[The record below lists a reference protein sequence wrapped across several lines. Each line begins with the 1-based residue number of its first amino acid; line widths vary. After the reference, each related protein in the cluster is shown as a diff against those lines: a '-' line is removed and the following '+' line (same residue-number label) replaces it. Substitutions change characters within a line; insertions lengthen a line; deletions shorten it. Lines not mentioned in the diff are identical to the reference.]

1 VLLLTSPPRS
11 LPAYFTTKM
20 SGPGGFSVPFSSSPP
35 STPGSRKSNI
45 LVGGHEALYPNL
57 APHPSTTPA
66 GPPPSSARSFTPAG
80 PPPSSV
86 FGSSQLGIGSS
97 KPIFAPKTF
106 GTKLGSEAHEQ
117 GNDSPTS
124 RAAQKNRD
132 ATESFARPMLF
143 NAGGAPQNSSFGR
156 AQLHGVKH
164 TRQSRRSEEILA
176 EYDSEGERD
185 QGSEGYSMDEDSQEE
200 TSASHYPVGAP
211 QSSIP
216 YDWTQ
221 HGSSVKGQMLK
232 GAKGSRG
239 GAAMPYDSVSRNNM
253 QLAKRKDSAVPTI
266 AKNLAKQIGPA
277 QLDEPDDL
285 IIETDKLLL
294 QLYPESSNTKDQ
306 QQVLDAAL
314 GVVPEALCK
323 LWQSCCNDP
332 KRPSRSEYT
341 VGIGPSEGQ
350 PALHKATFISSLL
363 LKLHHPP
370 PAKGK
375 QAYASSSG
383 RFGSRLTGSL
393 HPDRASLRPEPYP
406 KVLRDWLEQQHNPYP
421 TAIKDLQ
428 SFYPN
433 STAHVNFWD
442 IIYSAVIRGKLSE
455 VISILR
461 NSDFQHARTAL
472 EDGSREDGY
481 HGVELQSTNQAVHRL
496 VLILE
501 SCPAVQDEDWNV
513 TGNDWMI
520 FRKRVQQAI
529 SDLATFSEGHD
540 RDLDPVESTF
550 EAHNFGMR
558 STSNALSRSARQAE
572 SKIPWTVYQNLK
584 LMYKLLLGATAEIIT
599 FSQDWVEA
607 AIGLAIWWDGD
618 DEDENPIGSLTMSR
632 RSLGRSQG
640 QVPRSVDL
648 NASASYQQRLAYAF
662 QRVTDASEDDT
673 FQIDSMNP
681 VEVGLASVFEGNTGG
696 VVEFLHNWSTPITA
710 AVVEVAT
717 QAGWFESSPGD
728 GVVPDFNESDLM
740 VLSYGQPARGL
751 SRDSILASYAEA
763 LFEREDFQDSRLN
776 IKKEGWELAIQIL
789 DRLDDRSLASRKLG
803 GFLERLPLVSDYR
816 TDKLIQTCHSF
827 GLHGEGCATAEV
839 CLSPGVTFSRL
850 TAARNTPTQ
859 LLRTPISM
867 ARLSC
872 TMHARIMRRKSKMS
886 LIY

>member
-1 VLLLTSPPRS
+1 
-11 LPAYFTTKM
+11 M
-20 SGPGGFSVPFSSSPP
+20 SGPVGFSVPFSSSPP

-45 LVGGHEALYPNL
+45 SGHEGLYPNL

-86 FGSSQLGIGSS
+86 FGSSQLGVGSS
-97 KPIFAPKTF
+97 KSIFAHKSF
-106 GTKLGSEAHEQ
+106 GAKLASEAHQQ
-117 GNDSPTS
+117 GTYSATS
-124 RAAQKNRD
+124 RATQKSRD
-132 ATESFARPMLF
+132 ATEPFASSILL
-143 NAGGAPQNSSFGR
+143 NAGGAPQNNSYGKPE
-156 AQLHGVKH
+156 LHGVKY
-164 TRQSRRSEEILA
+164 TKQSRRSEDILA

-185 QGSEGYSMDEDSQEE
+185 QGSEGYSMDEDSQGE
-200 TSASHYPVGAP
+200 TQASHSPVRGP

-221 HGSSVKGQMLK
+221 HGSSVKGQTPR
-232 GAKGSRG
+232 GAKRSRG
-239 GAAMPYDSVSRNNM
+239 GTAMPYDSVSRNNM
-253 QLAKRKDSAVPTI
+253 QLAKRKDSAIPTI

-277 QLDEPDDL
+277 PLHEPDDL

-294 QLYPESSNTKDQ
+294 QLYPQSSSTQDQ
-306 QQVLDAAL
+306 QQVLEAAL
-314 GVVPEALCK
+314 GFVPEALCK

-332 KRPSRSEYT
+332 KRLSRSEYT
-341 VGIGPSEGQ
+341 VGIGPSEDQ
-350 PALHKATFISSLL
+350 PALHKATFISSLF
-363 LKLHHPP
+363 LKIHHPP

-375 QAYASSSG
+375 QAYAVSSG
-383 RFGSRLTGSL
+383 RLGSRLTGSL
-393 HPDRASLRPEPYP
+393 HPDRACVRPETYP
-406 KVLRDWLEQQHNPYP
+406 KILRDWLEQQHNPYP

-428 SFYPN
+428 SYYPN
-433 STAHVNFWD
+433 STAHVDFWD

-455 VISILR
+455 VINILK

-496 VLILE
+496 VSILE

-513 TGNDWMI
+513 IGNDWMI

-572 SKIPWTVYQNLK
+572 SKIPWIVYQNLK
-584 LMYKLLLGATAEIIT
+584 LLYKILLGGTAEIIT

-607 AIGLAIWWDGD
+607 AIGLTVWWDGD
-618 DEDENPIGSLTMSR
+618 DDDEIPTGSLAMSR
-632 RSLGRSQG
+632 HSLRRSQG
-640 QVPRSVDL
+640 QLSRSVDL
-648 NASASYQQRLAYAF
+648 DASSSYHQRLAYAF
-662 QRVTDASEDDT
+662 QRVTDAPEDDT

-681 VEVGLASVFEGNTGG
+681 VEVGLASVFEGNTDG
-696 VVEFLHNWSTPITA
+696 VIDFLRGWSTPITA

-728 GVVPDFNESDLM
+728 GAVPDFNESDLM
-740 VLSYGQPARGL
+740 VLSYGQPARGP
-751 SRDSILASYAEA
+751 SRDSVLASYAEA
-763 LFEREDFQDSRLN
+763 LFERESFQDSRLN
-776 IKKEGWELAIQIL
+776 IRKEGWELAIQIL

-803 GFLERLPLVSDYR
+803 EFLEKLPLVSDYR

-827 GLHGEGCATAEV
+827 GLHGEACATAEV
-839 CLSPGVTFSRL
+839 CLSHGVTFYRL
-850 TAARNTPTQ
+850 TNPRNMPTQ
-859 LLRTPISM
+859 LLRTPIYM

-872 TMHARIMRRKSKMS
+872 TMHARIM
-886 LIY
+886 